1 MILTAFEY
9 HTYTKHVK
17 EPSVIIVELSKSDLN
32 AFLKNKRINYDYS
45 EVSLEQRCD
54 QEIRVFI
61 TPYACSDARADT
73 YISFFYVYYMH
84 ATFSLSSSSSC
95 IHVAV
100 ISKARKHFFSQNL
113 CTQQQTTKLF
123 THCHTKALR

>member
-9 HTYTKHVK
+9 HTHTEHVK

-84 ATFSLSSSSSC
+84 AIFSLFIELYTCCSD
-95 IHVAV
+95 
-100 ISKARKHFFSQNL
+100 
-113 CTQQQTTKLF
+113 
-123 THCHTKALR
+123 

>member
-9 HTYTKHVK
+9 HTHTEHVK

-32 AFLKNKRINYDYS
+32 AFLKNKQINDYS

-61 TPYACSDARADT
+61 TPYAC
-73 YISFFYVYYMH
+73 
-84 ATFSLSSSSSC
+84 
-95 IHVAV
+95 
-100 ISKARKHFFSQNL
+100 
-113 CTQQQTTKLF
+113 
-123 THCHTKALR
+123 

>member
-61 TPYACSDARADT
+61 TPYACYARADT
-73 YISFFYVYYMH
+73 LFRSSTCITCTRFFHCLVHRAVYM
-84 ATFSLSSSSSC
+84 L
-95 IHVAV
+95 
-100 ISKARKHFFSQNL
+100 Q
-113 CTQQQTTKLF
+113 
-123 THCHTKALR
+123 